1 MIGVIGIVALLTVLG
16 LSLLVTRIATVA
28 LTLTGLSYEAARF
41 QARSAFTGTGFT
53 TSEAEHAV
61 NHPVR
66 RRIIMSL
73 MLLRSAG
80 IVTILLSLILS
91 FVGGQDGSGKL
102 YRLLWLVGGVTVLW
116 ILSANKWVDRLI
128 RRCMTWALKRW
139 TDLDVRDYV
148 GLLKL
153 SGDYVIRELHMEE
166 GDWLVG
172 RKLSDCRLRQEGV
185 SIIGIYRSNG
195 HYVGVPKGDT
205 SIHAGD
211 ELVLYGRAEALKKL
225 DQRRKGGA
233 GDQDHSEA
241 VDDEQRRMD
250 RQKRE
255 EEAYERSRRGTEG
268 GGTAG

>member
-1 MIGVIGIVALLTVLG
+1 MIGIIGIVALLTVLG

-28 LTLTGLSYEAARF
+28 LTLTGLSHEAARF

-91 FVGGQDGSGKL
+91 FVGAEDGSGKL
-102 YRLLWLVGGVTVLW
+102 YRLLWLVGGVAVLW
-116 ILSANKWVDRLI
+116 LLSASRWVDRFV
-128 RRCMTWALKRW
+128 RYVMTWALKRW

-148 GLLKL
+148 GLLRL
-153 SGDYVIRELHMEE
+153 SGDYVIRELHMDE

-172 RKLSDCRLRQEGV
+172 RTLSDCRLRQEGV
-185 SIIGIYRSNG
+185 SIIGIYRRNG
-195 HYVGVPKGDT
+195 NYVGVPRGDT
-205 SIHAGD
+205 TIHAGD
-211 ELVLYGRAEALKKL
+211 VLVLYGRAEALKKL
-225 DQRRKGGA
+225 DRRRQGGA
-233 GDQDHSEA
+233 GDQDHSAA
-241 VDDEQRRMD
+241 VDDEQRRMAE
-250 RQKRE
+250 QNRE
-255 EEAYERSRRGTEG
+255 EAAYERVRRDFPKGSS
-268 GGTAG
+268 